1 MIIGFDAKRAF
12 ANHTGLG
19 NYSRYIINNLSLY
32 CPGHSYQL
40 YAPKD
45 TRHPDLA
52 KIRKAGNISVYVP
65 RGLNKFVPSAWRSGF
80 ILNDLEANNVEL
92 YHGLSNELPV
102 GLKKAGIR
110 SVVTVHDLIFLRYPD
125 YYRSIDRMIYL
136 KKMKYAC
143 LEADHIVTVSECT
156 RRDVI
161 SFFCVDPQKVS
172 IVYQGCDA
180 SFYSPVGKDKIR
192 EVRKKYELPET
203 FILNVGTMEARKNL
217 LLAVKAMLHI
227 DSDIHLVAVGKET
240 SYTLQIREFIAQ
252 HHLDLRVHLLTGVPL
267 EDLPAIYQSSLLFV
281 YPSFYEGFGIPIV
294 EALYSGIPVV
304 AATGSCLQEAGGR
317 HSIYVGPENEIAL
330 ADAVKKII
338 FNDTLREKMII
349 EGKKHAFRFNDQLL
363 AQQMIQL
370 YHRVLAQ

>member
-19 NYSRYIINNLSLY
+19 NYSRYIINNLSVY
-32 CPGHSYQL
+32 CPEHSYQL

-52 KIRKAGNISVYVP
+52 KIRQADNICVHFP
-65 RGLNKFVPSAWRSGF
+65 RGLNRLVSSAWRTKF
-80 ILNDLEANNVEL
+80 ILNDLVANGVEL
-92 YHGLSNELPV
+92 YHGLSNEIPV

-110 SVVTVHDLIFLRYPD
+110 SVVTVHDLIFLRYPG
-125 YYRSIDRMIYL
+125 YYRPADRMIYL
-136 KKMKYAC
+136 KKIKYAC

-156 RRDVI
+156 QRDVI
-161 SFFCVDPQKVS
+161 SFFGVAPQKVS
-172 IVYQGCDA
+172 IIYQGCDA
-180 SFYSPVGKDKIR
+180 SFHSPAGEDKIR
-192 EVRKKYELPET
+192 EVRKKYELPEK

-217 LLAVKAMLHI
+217 LLAVKAMRHI
-227 DSDIHLVAVGKET
+227 DADIHLVAVGKET
-240 SYTLQIREFIAQ
+240 AYTAQIKEFIAQ
-252 HHLDLRVHLLTGVPL
+252 HHLGARVRLLTGVPL
-267 EDLPAIYQSSLLFV
+267 KDLPAIYQSSLLFV
-281 YPSFYEGFGIPIV
+281 YPSFYEGFGIPVI

-304 AATGSCLQEAGGR
+304 AAIGSCLLEAGGH
-317 HSIYVGPENEIAL
+317 HSIYVQPENEMAL

-338 FNDTLREKMII
+338 SNDTLRKKMIV
-349 EGKKHAFRFNDQLL
+349 EGKKHAFHFDDQLL

>member
-19 NYSRYIINNLSLY
+19 NYSRYVINNLSLY

-40 YAPKD
+40 YTPGD
-45 TRHPDLA
+45 ICRPDLT
-52 KIRKAGNISVYVP
+52 KIRQADNIGVYLP
-65 RGLNKFVPSAWRSGF
+65 RGLNRFVPSAWRTKF
-80 ILNDLEANNVEL
+80 ILNDLAANDVEL

-110 SVVTVHDLIFLRYPD
+110 SVVTVHDLIFLRYPG
-125 YYRSIDRMIYL
+125 YYPLIDRKIYL

-161 SFFCVDPQKVS
+161 SFFGVDPQKVS
-172 IVYQGCDA
+172 IIYQGCDA
-180 SFYSPVGKDKIR
+180 SFYSPVEDDKIR

-240 SYTLQIREFIAQ
+240 DYTLQLREFIAQ
-252 HHLDLRVHLLTGVPL
+252 HHLDLRVHLLTCVPL

-281 YPSFYEGFGIPIV
+281 YPSFYEGFGIPII
-294 EALYSGIPVV
+294 EALYSGIPVI
-304 AATGSCLQEAGGR
+304 AATGSCLQEAGGA
-317 HSIYVGPENEIAL
+317 HSIYVGPEDEAAL

-338 FNDTLREKMII
+338 SGDTLRETMIS
-349 EGKKHAFRFNDQLL
+349 EGKKYVSRFDDQLL

-370 YHRVLAQ
+370 YHRVLVQ